1 MPTAQRLGHRDY
13 DAALALVSE
22 AASNQGPQPFDVPTI
37 EALLGLIP
45 ADRVGYYEYRDGGL
59 ACGGVETFFVDVPA
73 LPPCDGWWSA
83 DVVAEN
89 IRWWPLR
96 DDSRSDYS
104 GARGSPLKF
113 SDFLTLRTRR
123 RNPWYWEVM
132 RRTGTEHEMKVW
144 LPSEACVCRGFFLVR
159 GRGERDFDE
168 RDRSILELLRPHLG
182 RIRERWEQ
190 LRRRPAIL
198 TAREA
203 EVLEHVADGLTNAE
217 IAARLVVAP
226 STIRTHL
233 ENVFEKLEVHTR
245 TAAVARLRGYAA
257 GS

>member
-1 MPTAQRLGHRDY
+1 VTTAQRLGHRDY

-22 AASNQGPQPFDVPTI
+22 AASNQGPEPFDEPTI
-37 EALLGLIP
+37 EALLDLIP
-45 ADRVGYYEYRDGGL
+45 AGRVGYYEYSDGGL
-59 ACGGVETFFVDVPA
+59 ACGQAETFFVDAPA
-73 LPPCDGWWSA
+73 LRPGDGWWSS

-89 IRWWPLR
+89 ILSWPLR
-96 DDSRSDYS
+96 DDCRRES
-104 GARGSPLKF
+104 GPRGSPLKF

-132 RRTGTEHEMKVW
+132 RPKGIEHEMKMW
-144 LPSEACVCRGFFLVR
+144 LPSEPGVCRGFFLVR
-159 GRGERDFDE
+159 RRGDRDFGE

-217 IAARLVVAP
+217 IAARLVVSPA
-226 STIRTHL
+226 TIRTHL

-245 TAAVARLRGYAA
+245 TAAVPRLRGYAA
-257 GS
+257 RS

>member
-1 MPTAQRLGHRDY
+1 VPAAQRLGHRDY

-22 AASNQGPQPFDVPTI
+22 AASNQGQQPFEVPTI
-37 EALLGLIP
+37 EALLDLIP
-45 ADRVGYYEYRDGGL
+45 ADRIGYYEYRNGGL
-59 ACGGVETFFVDVPA
+59 ACGQAQTFFVDAPA
-73 LPPCDGWWSA
+73 LQLCDGWWST

-89 IRWWPLR
+89 ICWWPLR
-96 DDSRSDYS
+96 DDCGSDS
-104 GARGSPLKF
+104 GAQGSPLKF
-113 SDFLTLRTRR
+113 SDFLTRRARR

-132 RRTGTEHEMKVW
+132 RCSDVEHEMKVW
-144 LPSEACVCRGFFLVR
+144 LPSEPAVSRGFFLVR
-159 GRGERDFDE
+159 GPGDPDFGE
-168 RDRSILELLRPHLG
+168 RDRSILELLRPHLW

-198 TAREA
+198 TPREA

-217 IAARLVVAP
+217 IAARLVVSP
-226 STIRTHL
+226 GTIRTHL

-257 GS
+257 RS